1 MNGDIDE
8 VRLYN
13 RTLSADEVKELYF
26 FTSAFPPAE
35 KRENRMVIFLTIKP
49 KTIPDSAENREN
61 VATIVAVI

>member
-1 MNGDIDE
+1 M
-8 VRLYN
+8 V
-13 RTLSADEVKELYF
+13 ELN
-26 FTSAFPPAE
+26 AKQRAAE